1 MKWRLR
7 EGQGE
12 ALYEIGVEDNGVL
25 TGLSESDMN
34 DSLSTLQRMA
44 NVLGAATTILRER
57 TLENGRMVTEVL
69 VRKVSQK
76 YISKQSNDIVF
87 LAKNNIG
94 ID

>member
-76 YISKQSNDIVF
+76 
-87 LAKNNIG
+87 
-94 ID
+94 